1 MAQNN
6 DLTGRIIGC
15 CFKVHAKLGPGFTE
29 KIYHKALQ
37 TALEDNGLKYQT
49 EKSFSVSFG
58 GKKAGNFLL
67 DIVVEDKVIVELKA
81 VMGFIPEVFKHQIIS
96 YLKAADLKIGLLVNF
111 GNKSCQ
117 IKRFSL

>member
-1 MAQNN
+1 MAPNN

-15 CFKVHAKLGPGFTE
+15 CFKVHAALGPGFTE

-37 TALEDNGLKYQT
+37 IALEDNGLKYQN
-49 EKSFSVSFG
+49 EKSFSVNFG
-58 GKKAGNFLL
+58 GQKAGNFLL
-67 DIVVEDKVIVELKA
+67 DLVVEGEIIVELKA
-81 VMGFIPEVFKHQIIS
+81 VTGFIPEVFKHQIIS